1 MVWIVYGIIWYL
13 LICYGTFYRYMIV
26 FSGFRQYKCKVEKP
40 LRWMSL
46 QNAYVCQ
53 PELSQLT
60 FSFPPWRLKVG
71 MCCVSGGNH
80 SFLSTRCVF

>member
-1 MVWIVYGIIWYL
+1 MVKIYCFDSLWYL
-13 LICYGTFYRYMIV
+13 LICYDTLYRYMIV

-53 PELSQLT
+53 PDLLAVVA
-60 FSFPPWRLKVG
+60 LKLLAWVPT
-71 MCCVSGGNH
+71 H
-80 SFLSTRCVF
+80 QR